1 MNDFFSCLYW
11 PLLTYKNVRNMVT
24 TKNLNSCCLYLCL
37 HGHKHCLATVLPT
50 FYGWL
55 SVSLISS
62 AWQLVNN
69 HRDRNLS
76 DLFEFY
82 FHFSFINNAEVIYD
96 RFETLFFMTMN
107 SRLPTDTND
116 LEKNE
121 NDRATHDA
129 DSKKLTSTIKL
140 EDENI
145 GSIRFYPPLFMQ
157 RYSFT
162 AKVLEKHDVKWVS
175 RSSYHGYICI

>member
-1 MNDFFSCLYW
+1 MNDFFSWTLF
-11 PLLTYKNVRNMVT
+11 TYKNVRNMVT
-24 TKNLNSCCLYLCL
+24 TKNLNSCCIYLYI
-37 HGHKHCLATVLPT
+37 HGHRHCLATVLRT
-50 FYGWL
+50 FYWL

-76 DLFEFY
+76 DLLKFY
-82 FHFSFINNAEVIYD
+82 FHFSFINNAKVICD

-116 LEKNE
+116 LENNE
-121 NDRATHDA
+121 NDSATHDA

-162 AKVLEKHDVKWVS
+162 AKVLEKNEVKWVS

>member
-1 MNDFFSCLYW
+1 MFHIVMFTWTQTLSSYSFTYL
-11 PLLTYKNVRNMVT
+11 LLTVSIINLQCMTTCKQSSRSEPLGPFRVLLSLFLYQQCRSNMWPIWNVV
-24 TKNLNSCCLYLCL
+24 
-37 HGHKHCLATVLPT
+37 
-50 FYGWL
+50 
-55 SVSLISS
+55 
-62 AWQLVNN
+62 
-69 HRDRNLS
+69 
-76 DLFEFY
+76 
-82 FHFSFINNAEVIYD
+82 
-96 RFETLFFMTMN
+96 FMTMN

-116 LEKNE
+116 LENNE
-121 NDRATHDA
+121 NDSATHDA
-129 DSKKLTSTIKL
+129 DAQKSTIKL